1 METSPSGGPGLVLEC
16 PSLPA
21 RTCLGV
27 DSSVHQQRLWKKMG
41 VRGGKVSS
49 FSGRRQRPVTRTGW
63 VRICSE
69 ARISVRT
76 PTTQVLPSSPCK
88 IGESACLS
96 VSREDLGHPPHL
108 PESPERGMRDMP
120 ALLPPV

>member
-1 METSPSGGPGLVLEC
+1 MEPLQSGGPGLVLEC

-27 DSSVHQQRLWKKMG
+27 DSSVQQQRLWKKMG

-63 VRICSE
+63 VRTCLMASSFLGSLSGE
-69 ARISVRT
+69 LAAAEGVCVT
-76 PTTQVLPSSPCK
+76 DVLVP
-88 IGESACLS
+88 E
-96 VSREDLGHPPHL
+96 LG
-108 PESPERGMRDMP
+108 G
-120 ALLPPV
+120 